1 MSYQRALAVA
11 GMQDV
16 MAAIQRCI
24 TTHMI
29 ALGKQDIVGTKSF
42 AQFLILLSTRYVLS
56 YYHDILKSLQAPE
69 FYTEISFKENRLQ
82 R

>member
-1 MSYQRALAVA
+1 M
-11 GMQDV
+11 

-42 AQFLILLSTRYVLS
+42 ALFLILLPTRHVWS
-56 YYHDILKSLQAPE
+56 YFHDRLKSLQIPQ
-69 FYTEISFKENRLQ
+69 FYTEISFKEYRLQ
-82 R
+82 